1 MMRFNITLALSASLF
16 MLGACSSPQTPTA
29 ESSPTASP
37 SAAETAQ
44 SAANQATETAQSA
57 MNKATETAKSTTEAA
72 QSAANQ
78 ATETAQSAM
87 NKATETAKQVLD
99 LKTGFQ
105 GVLTGAASTL
115 KAVQSGDLAMAQQE
129 FSKCQGEWTK
139 VKETVK
145 TKSADTYQQVD
156 SQLTKVENL
165 LKATNPDKAQ
175 LVTQLKALT
184 KTLTDSASKL

>member
-44 SAANQATETAQSA
+44 SAANQATE
-57 MNKATETAKSTTEAA
+57 M
-72 QSAANQ
+72 
-78 ATETAQSAM
+78 AQSAM